1 MNEILISIIEQAVL
15 AGALKTMTKAG
26 TTVKEYEEIRG
37 NLIEMLEDLNDR
49 LARITEDV
57 KHSNE
62 PLAKDSEEKATQTEN
77 DEVLDYLGNTTRTE
91 IEKIKL
97 AIARIDR
104 GDYGICLSCG
114 EPIAKERLK
123 ALPHSNLCIKCAN
136 QAGC

>member
-1 MNEILISIIEQAVL
+1 M
-15 AGALKTMTKAG
+15 
-26 TTVKEYEEIRG
+26 KEYEEIRG

-49 LARITEDV
+49 LARITDDV
-57 KHSNE
+57 KHADE

-77 DEVLDYLGNTTRTE
+77 DEVLDYLGNATRTE

-123 ALPHSNLCIKCAN
+123 ALPYSNLCIKCAT
-136 QAGC
+136 QSGC

>member
-1 MNEILISIIEQAVL
+1 
-15 AGALKTMTKAG
+15 MTGAG
-26 TTVKEYEEIRG
+26 TIVKEYEEIRG

-49 LARITEDV
+49 LTRITDDV
-57 KHSNE
+57 KHADE

-123 ALPHSNLCIKCAN
+123 ALPYSNLCIKCAT
-136 QAGC
+136 QSGC